1 MDLTLNFI
9 HIIDEVEYEPQL
21 FLMMKLPSISD
32 DVGLRAVCRPS
43 WLRVSEWN
51 SSAHVHQD

>member
-21 FLMMKLPSISD
+21 FLRMKLPSISD

-43 WLRVSEWN
+43 
-51 SSAHVHQD
+51 